1 MYNVPNNFC
10 SVNRTIY
17 TIHNSPFKEPNRE
30 ILLLK
35 HSNNIPEWDIM
46 KMLLYVYIAFIP
58 LTSYRNY
65 WVY

>member
-46 KMLLYVYIAFIP
+46 KMLLYVYI
-58 LTSYRNY
+58 
-65 WVY
+65 